1 MGENLTPAPAL
12 NSQFL
17 AQKAQKMKL
26 NKTTGLIIGLAL
38 TSSTQAAIMLVD
50 FGRSDTITTG
60 NWNNVHGPSGST
72 LSTPTVDLIDD
83 GGAPTVYDLNTSF
96 ADGGSWAGSG
106 ADYAGA
112 KPAPFT
118 SAPGTAVND
127 SLFVQTTSFVTIT
140 LTNLSSLEL
149 YDLVFYGARGNNG
162 GASAFTITDGTGTL
176 PQQSFDVFNNAAA
189 VATFSGLV
197 ADGSGVI
204 TIVFQG
210 LANANPG
217 DGTGSQ
223 GALNALQITSSVP
236 EPSSMVLFGS
246 CGLLALMRRR
256 R

>member
-1 MGENLTPAPAL
+1 MRCILT
-12 NSQFL
+12 
-17 AQKAQKMKL
+17 
-26 NKTTGLIIGLAL
+26 TTRWQMTL
-38 TSSTQAAIMLVD
+38 TRCCSRML
-50 FGRSDTITTG
+50 
-60 NWNNVHGPSGST
+60 SGS
-72 LSTPTVDLIDD
+72 LMPVSSCS
-83 GGAPTVYDLNTSF
+83 APTIPGVSR
-96 ADGGSWAGSG
+96 SWAGSG